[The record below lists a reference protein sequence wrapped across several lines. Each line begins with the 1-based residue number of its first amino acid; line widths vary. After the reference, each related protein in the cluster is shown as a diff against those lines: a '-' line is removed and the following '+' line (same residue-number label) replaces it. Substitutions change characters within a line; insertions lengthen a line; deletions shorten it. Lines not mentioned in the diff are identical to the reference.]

1 MSDSTQSRKA
11 LGAQRVLAKLENSV
25 KNGNYYEAHQMYRT
39 LYFRYL
45 TTKKYTEL
53 KELLF
58 EGAKL
63 LLRHDQQT
71 SGADL
76 ANLFI
81 DVLVKSETEPSDEF
95 FSKIAQL
102 FSMIR
107 PEVAEREVFLGSALR
122 WSALHNTHCA
132 NGHPSLHQAF
142 AQIFWREKNFVL
154 ARYHFLH
161 SRDGAGFATML
172 VELHRTRGFATEV
185 DLFIA
190 QVVLQ
195 YLCLHNKHTANV
207 AFQSY
212 TTQHPAIV
220 DKGPP
225 YILPL
230 LNFIFFL
237 LKTVES
243 GKLAAFTILC
253 EQYQPSIKRDPS
265 YPEYLDKIAQIFFGA
280 PPPKRQNTGGLLGNI
295 IQSLVNGL
303 GDQIDSDE
311 DDTPRPSTSRQ
322 METEAVD

>member
-1 MSDSTQSRKA
+1 MAESSQSKKPH
-11 LGAQRVLAKLENSV
+11 GVQRVLGKLDSSV

-45 TTKKYTEL
+45 TQKKYGEL
-53 KELLF
+53 LELLF
-58 EGAKL
+58 DGAKL
-63 LLRHDQQT
+63 LLQHDQQT

-76 ANLFI
+76 AILLV
-81 DVLVKSETEPSDEF
+81 DVLVKSETEPSDF
-95 FSKIAQL
+95 HISRLAQL
-102 FSMIR
+102 FSMVS

-122 WSALHNTHCA
+122 WSSHDHAQFT
-132 NGHPSLHQAF
+132 NGHPSLHQAI

-161 SRDGAGFATML
+161 SRDGTGFATML

-195 YLCLHNKHTANV
+195 YLCLQNKHTANV

-212 TTQHPAIV
+212 TTQHPAIA
-220 DKGPP
+220 KGPP

-243 GKLAAFTILC
+243 GKLAAFTVLC
-253 EQYQPSIKRDPS
+253 EQYQPCIKRDPS
-265 YPEYLDKIAQIFFGA
+265 YPQYLDKIAQIFFGV
-280 PPPKRQNTGGLLGNI
+280 PPPRQHNSGGLLGNI
-295 IQSLVNGL
+295 LQSLMNGL
-303 GDQIDSDE
+303 GENLDSDE
-311 DDTPRPSTSRQ
+311 EDLARPSTSRL
-322 METEAVD
+322 METEALD